1 MFLIRNDLT
10 ILSTSVRIFGDPI
23 LGKDLMNTL
32 KPILSV
38 FLIVVMNISTIGIP
52 LAYHY
57 CGGTIESI
65 SLASSVVLESN
76 SQDDTCAE
84 VCSESCATT
93 ITVEDTHTTDC
104 SNQAEHE
111 DCSQAIENQQIN
123 SEESH
128 APCCAD
134 DIVVAKITLDGVTSK
149 IFDTQIATWLAVSTI
164 VADYYSSLWLFAV
177 DTAHNTI
184 LTRSNSSAPPLLSS
198 LSFLSVFR
206 C

>member
-1 MFLIRNDLT
+1 MFFIRNDLT
-10 ILSTSVRIFGDPI
+10 ILSTSVRIFGNPT

-32 KPILSV
+32 KPILSA

-57 CGGTIESI
+57 CGGVIESI
-65 SLASSVVLESN
+65 SLASSVVLES
-76 SQDDTCAE
+76 DACAD
-84 VCSESCATT
+84 VCSESCTTT
-93 ITVEDTHTTDC
+93 ITEEDRHTADC
-104 SNQAEHE
+104 GNQAEHE
-111 DCSQAIENQQIN
+111 DCLQTVENQQIN

-128 APCCAD
+128 VPCCAD

-184 LTRSNSSAPPLLSS
+184 LIWSDSSAPPLLSS